1 VRPCGVLLGGSV
13 AGPVQSQDFAMSFF
27 FFLVSLFYL
36 FFLFFFFSECQI
48 DCEWFDFVKKNMGTH
63 CKNGMNHAIPPI
75 LSY

>member
-36 FFLFFFFSECQI
+36 FFLFSFFQNVRLI
-48 DCEWFDFVKKNMGTH
+48 V
-63 CKNGMNHAIPPI
+63 NG
-75 LSY
+75 LTL